1 MPKENTSQVVKFTGD
16 DIVGGLIIAIAI
28 IPIAVAVILGI
39 RSTPNTCIVNE
50 KQVDSSIEI
59 QNFEPSRRWFEEE
72 AGYHINSEG
81 QWEGTS
87 RMVERYE
94 PATFEWRYVGT
105 EDWVR
110 ESVDPAGTDNE
121 HPYRREISHDV
132 QVCDGRPEHAEKNGK
147 ISSTYHRVEFYI

>member
-1 MPKENTSQVVKFTGD
+1 MTEKNVEQAESSKSDN
-16 DIVGGLIIAIAI
+16 IVGALIILFAI
-28 IPIAVAVILGI
+28 IPPTIAVVMGI
-39 RSTPNTCIVNE
+39 RSVPNTCIVNE

-59 QNFEPSRRWFEEE
+59 QNYEPSRRWFEEE

-121 HPYRREISHDV
+121 HPYRREISHNV

>member
-1 MPKENTSQVVKFTGD
+1 MSVNKPASKPRITRAAGAITLCLSP
-16 DIVGGLIIAIAI
+16 IVGLTAC
-28 IPIAVAVILGI
+28 
-39 RSTPNTCIVNE
+39 STYTYPNTCIVNE

-59 QNFEPSRRWFEEE
+59 RNFEPSRRWFEEE

-87 RMVERYE
+87 QMVERYE

-110 ESVDPAGTDNE
+110 ESADPAGTDNE

-147 ISSTYHRVEFYI
+147 ISSTYHRIEFYV

>member
-1 MPKENTSQVVKFTGD
+1 MPKENASQVKSFTSD
-16 DIVGGLIIAIAI
+16 DIIGGIIIIIAIL
-28 IPIAVAVILGI
+28 PIALAVILGI

-59 QNFEPSRRWFEEE
+59 RNFEPSRRWFEEE

-87 RMVERYE
+87 QMVERYE

-105 EDWVR
+105 EDWVH
-110 ESVDPAGTDNE
+110 ESADPAGTDNE

-147 ISSTYHRVEFYI
+147 ISSTYHRVEFYV

>member
-1 MPKENTSQVVKFTGD
+1 MPKENTSQVKSFTSN
-16 DIVGGLIIAIAI
+16 DIIGGIIIFIAIL
-28 IPIAVAVILGI
+28 PIALAVILGI

-59 QNFEPSRRWFEEE
+59 QNYEPSRRWFEEE

-87 RMVERYE
+87 QMVERYE

-110 ESVDPAGTDNE
+110 ESADPAGTDNE

-147 ISSTYHRVEFYI
+147 ISSTYHRVEFYV

>member
-1 MPKENTSQVVKFTGD
+1 MPKENASQVKSFTSD
-16 DIVGGLIIAIAI
+16 DIIGGIIIIIAIL
-28 IPIAVAVILGI
+28 PIAVAVILGI

-59 QNFEPSRRWFEEE
+59 RNFEPSRRWFEEE

-81 QWEGTS
+81 QWEGAS
-87 RMVERYE
+87 QMVERYE

-110 ESVDPAGTDNE
+110 ESADPAGTDNE

-147 ISSTYHRVEFYI
+147 ISSTYHRVEFYV

>member
-1 MPKENTSQVVKFTGD
+1 MSKENASQVKSFTSDG
-16 DIVGGLIIAIAI
+16 IIGGIIIIIAIL
-28 IPIAVAVILGI
+28 PIAVAVILGI

-59 QNFEPSRRWFEEE
+59 QNYEPSRRWFEEE

-110 ESVDPAGTDNE
+110 ESADPAGTDNE

>member
-1 MPKENTSQVVKFTGD
+1 MPKENASQVKSFTSD
-16 DIVGGLIIAIAI
+16 DIIGGIIIIIAIL
-28 IPIAVAVILGI
+28 PIAVAVILGI

-50 KQVDSSIEI
+50 KQVDSSIGI
-59 QNFEPSRRWFEEE
+59 RNFEPSRRWFEEE

-87 RMVERYE
+87 QMVERYE

-110 ESVDPAGTDNE
+110 ESADPAGTDNE

-147 ISSTYHRVEFYI
+147 ISSTYHRVEFYV

>member
-1 MPKENTSQVVKFTGD
+1 MPKENASQVKSFTSD
-16 DIVGGLIIAIAI
+16 DIIGGIIIIIAIL
-28 IPIAVAVILGI
+28 PIALAVILGI

-59 QNFEPSRRWFEEE
+59 RNFEPSRRWFEEE

-110 ESVDPAGTDNE
+110 ESVDPDGTDNE

>member
-16 DIVGGLIIAIAI
+16 DIVGGLIIIVAIL
-28 IPIAVAVILGI
+28 PIAVAVILGI
-39 RSTPNTCIVNE
+39 RSTPNTCIINE

-147 ISSTYHRVEFYI
+147 ISSTYHRVE

>member
-147 ISSTYHRVEFYI
+147 ISSTYHRVEFYV

>member
-1 MPKENTSQVVKFTGD
+1 MPKENASQVKSFTSD
-16 DIVGGLIIAIAI
+16 DIIGGIIIIIAIL
-28 IPIAVAVILGI
+28 PIALAVILGI

-59 QNFEPSRRWFEEE
+59 RNFEPSRRWLEEE

-87 RMVERYE
+87 QMVERYE

-110 ESVDPAGTDNE
+110 ESADPAGTDNE

-132 QVCDGRPEHAEKNGK
+132 QVCDGRPEHAENNGK
-147 ISSTYHRVEFYI
+147 ISSTYHRVEFYV

>member
-1 MPKENTSQVVKFTGD
+1 MPKENASQVVKFTGD
-16 DIVGGLIIAIAI
+16 DIVGGLIIVVAILPLAI
-28 IPIAVAVILGI
+28 AVILGI
-39 RSTPNTCIVNE
+39 RSTPHTCIINE

>member
-1 MPKENTSQVVKFTGD
+1 MPKENASQVKSFTSD
-16 DIVGGLIIAIAI
+16 DIIGGIIIIIAIL
-28 IPIAVAVILGI
+28 PIALAVILGI

-50 KQVDSSIEI
+50 KQVGSSIEI
-59 QNFEPSRRWFEEE
+59 RNFEPSRRWFEEE

-87 RMVERYE
+87 QMVERYE

-110 ESVDPAGTDNE
+110 ESADPAGTDNE

-147 ISSTYHRVEFYI
+147 ISSTYHRVEFYV